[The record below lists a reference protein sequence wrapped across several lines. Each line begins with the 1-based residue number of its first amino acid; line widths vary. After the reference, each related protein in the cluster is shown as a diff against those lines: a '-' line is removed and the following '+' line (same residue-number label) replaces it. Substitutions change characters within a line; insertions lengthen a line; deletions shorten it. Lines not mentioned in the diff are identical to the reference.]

1 MNLKNISVWL
11 LAIACAVAVPLSLQS
26 QEKDKAKADE
36 KKPAAAP
43 VPDAKEK
50 EKEPEHEQGKKEE
63 KEKDDHKHAEGE
75 EHDHEAR
82 EEKEKADPN
91 RATNTVVL
99 DEAGVKNL
107 GLETAEAEEGD
118 FEETIFALGRI
129 EVLPGK
135 KAIVSSRIPG
145 RAFSVLALPDQ
156 EVDQDEELMWV
167 ESRQPGDPPP
177 TVMLGAPIAGTIA
190 RVNIAQGQPIEPN
203 DSLIEIVNLDTVE
216 AAAQVPEHLAGKLKK
231 GQKARIKIAGFPD
244 KVFEAELAHLGAYA
258 DGDSG
263 TVEAAFHVPNPDK
276 LLRPGMRAEFALVVS
291 ARENVMSIPKA
302 AVQGDASG
310 RFVFIKDYELKN
322 AFVKT
327 SVELGTSNDQSIEV
341 ISGLFAGDEVVTKGA
356 YTLTYAGKGNVSLKD
371 ALDAAHGHPH
381 NEDGTEMTAAQIA
394 AAKKGAGG
402 HDHDHEGGG
411 WSMLTTFFAATTGLL
426 LALLVVSL
434 FLKRPAT
441 TA

>member
-1 MNLKNISVWL
+1 MKLEKKIFASLLVLMCTL
-11 LAIACAVAVPLSLQS
+11 LAPLALRGHEGPPGVPHSHGDRQPAKEAAPAKEQEHA
-26 QEKDKAKADE
+26 QEKE
-36 KKPAAAP
+36 
-43 VPDAKEK
+43 
-50 EKEPEHEQGKKEE
+50 GKGE
-63 KEKDDHKHAEGE
+63 HKHAEGDKD
-75 EHDHEAR
+75 EHDHEEG
-82 EEKEKADPN
+82 EEEEGKAAPN
-91 RATNTVVL
+91 RATNTIVL
-99 DEAGVKNL
+99 DEQGMKNL
-107 GLETAEAEEGD
+107 GLETAEAEESS

-177 TVMLGAPIAGTIA
+177 TIRLGSPIAGTIA
-190 RVNIAQGQPIEPN
+190 KVNIVQGQPIEPN

-231 GQKARIKIAGFPD
+231 GLKARIKVTGYPD

-258 DGDSG
+258 DEESA
-263 TVEAAFHVPNPDK
+263 TIEAAFHVANPDK
-276 LLRPGMRAEFALVVS
+276 FLRPGMLAEFAIVVS
-291 ARENVMSIPKA
+291 ARENVMSIPKE

-310 RFVFIKDYELKN
+310 RFVFIRDYELKN

-327 SVELGTSNDQSIEV
+327 PVELGVSNDQSIEV
-341 ISGLFAGDEVVTKGA
+341 ISGLFAGDEVVTRGA
-356 YTLTYAGKGNVSLKD
+356 YTLTYAGKGSTSLKE

-394 AAKKGAGG
+394 AQQKGAGG
-402 HDHDHEGGG
+402 GHHDHEHSQ
-411 WSMLTTFFAATTGLL
+411 WTMVAIFFAATTGLL
-426 LALLVVSL
+426 LALLVVSM
-434 FLKRPAT
+434 FLKRPSAS
-441 TA
+441 A